1 MSTLS
6 FLNSKRETFTTLE
19 IVLMAMLATANAAMT
34 FYLSFINKILNSAG
48 GPIATATIVGLY
60 MIYGLLAYYIIR
72 KPGTAIITYGI
83 GGTIQ
88 CFVGTSYGI
97 ASVIVAALCYMV
109 VAEVMFAILRY
120 KRWGIG
126 ALMLVGGAMVPLW
139 FLFAAYMFGYTAWGW
154 QILSIAL
161 VVRVLSGM
169 LLCGLMTKLL
179 GDSLERTGLLRR
191 YKIRKEESSYV
202 TGSH

>member
-1 MSTLS
+1 MSKFS
-6 FLNSKRETFTTLE
+6 FLNWKREAFTTVE
-19 IVLMAMLATANAAMT
+19 IVLMAMLATANAVMT

-88 CFVGTSYGI
+88 CFIGTSYGI
-97 ASVIVAALCYMV
+97 TAAIVAALCYMV
-109 VAEVMFAILRY
+109 VAEVMFALFRY
-120 KRWGIG
+120 KRWGIS
-126 ALMLVGGAMVPLW
+126 ALMFVGGAMVPIW
-139 FLFAAYMFGYTAWGW
+139 FLCAAYMFGYTAWGW
-154 QILSIAL
+154 EVLTIAL

-191 YKIRKEESSYV
+191 YKIKKEETSYV